1 MSKLLNLNLYANM
14 FIYNITT
21 NIEEAYHTE
30 WLQWMKQVHIPEVL
44 STGKFLSA
52 KFTKVLVEED
62 MGGETYSIQ
71 YSVKDKATLERYYNE
86 DAPRLIAQIEKK
98 FAGKLVSF
106 KTELE
111 VVDEYFVQR
120 ATATHLLFTY
130 GTLQEQDIQLGV
142 FSRALTGFEDELA
155 QYVVSE
161 KKVAGLY
168 PTLQHTGNVKDNIK
182 GQVYTLT
189 HQELQKADEYEG
201 EAYKRIQ
208 IELGSGRNAWVY
220 ISK

>member
-1 MSKLLNLNLYANM
+1 M

-21 NIEEAYHTE
+21 NIEETHHKE
-30 WLQWMKQVHIPEVL
+30 WLQWMKEVHIPQVL

-71 YSVKDKATLERYYNE
+71 YTVKDRPTLERYYEE
-86 DAPRLIAQIEKK
+86 DAPGLIKQIEQK

-120 ATATHLLFTY
+120 STATHLLFSY
-130 GTLQEQDIQLGV
+130 GTIQQLDVQLGV
-142 FSRALTGFEDELA
+142 FSRPLVGFEDELA
-155 QYVVSE
+155 QYTVSE
-161 KKVAGLY
+161 EKIAGLY
-168 PTLQHTGNVKDNIK
+168 PTLQHTGNTNDVIK

-201 EAYKRIQ
+201 EAYQRIQ